1 MEFIESISRS
11 NGSSRM
17 ARLTV
22 TLISER
28 SNWVSVSKPLA
39 NQLFDLNFLPVVLQ
53 IRVLDGAGM
62 PSKQPQHTHHVAWA
76 GAVIQGP
83 GVGSGG
89 SGGAGGGGTLGVPS
103 ALASALGLRAGAQ
116 VHTAPLLGVPIATSV
131 EVEPAGESDW
141 EVVEANAGFLEE
153 QLLGQVGVLERGQR
167 FNVWARGGAA
177 VRLHVLATQPAD
189 LVRLVPGCEVH
200 VAPKPRGLLPFGGQI
215 HRSQEPA
222 AQSRGQGKRPQ
233 PAAAPQAATAATVVP
248 LTGPANGSRI
258 SSTSSC
264 KSSVSGCNGVARASA
279 LAYYTPSCSA
289 APQQRDGTAPAAAA
303 VITSGAA
310 PAAGGVGLQAP
321 PAWASGLV
329 QAMSGRFTPE
339 QVPEQSA
346 SGSVAATAE
355 GFGDLSHDSRVP
367 VGLRKA
373 AWNAVAPK
381 AVEAPGQATAVVQ
394 PPPPPLPHA
403 VPCGD
408 RMRPGGSVGGRSGAT
423 EELRT
428 HASAGALPPSVAQDP
443 GVSPFASSDST
454 ASGVTPELMSSRG
467 PAVAKAAHAASAP
480 PLSSTNAAGAATPR
494 GMEAAAPAAAAAAA
508 AAFRSQSQPP
518 PVTQPLQSELSAK
531 QQQPRAHLHATNS
544 RRHLSAHRHA
554 PNPLPLRLR
563 VLELPPSKY
572 LVSIP
577 PLLPEEANL
586 APEVREQQATPT
598 PYVDARL
605 GRGDDAV
612 AAAAAVA
619 TAPPALAVSS
629 WLTLAVAVAP
639 VTAAVLVGGAAAG
652 PAEAAGG
659 VIVRLHGRGT
669 VRDLLGV
676 LVPEPACPPGHVML
690 APPLQH
696 VLCVLPH
703 MHVTV
708 TALPAVVTAAA
719 AEAAALPS
727 LTLHPLPV
735 PDVRKTDSL
744 RKKGNGGGGGGAD
757 GSKSFASLHGNQP
770 GGGSTSLAAA
780 AVPPPDGILHQQA
793 VFLAAGVRWT
803 TAAAAASDGD
813 PALPAVPPPAT
824 SHAVN
829 RWLAAQ
835 AGGIRRAV
843 LGYGGVD
850 ATTDGSGT
858 PICGDCS
865 GGLELLLPIA
875 SGTVVHFRIHGW
887 NGGSWS
893 CNRNLGGS
901 HGVVGD
907 TGAGG
912 SGGGG
917 GGGGGLQPAAPGDY
931 CLIVHAVRRTHTSA
945 TAGPHQVTQSQ
956 PTPPFIS
963 ERTISASLATPTHG
977 SLQGPQTQQPFLAA
991 KLGQLIVLP
1000 DVSYNSARHAATL
1013 ALRAFPPPLQLMAP
1027 APAAPQPVGWAA
1039 VHTPPVHEVARAAVH
1054 GTAAAMVEDQ
1064 SPASMSATNVTE
1076 QILSSKLLRSKA
1088 APPVLDLDLDHIS
1101 WLRDQLEQC
1110 LRRVVPQLDPWV
1122 GAAMARAGL
1131 PRCGGVLVTGAPGS
1145 GRSQLL
1151 KALGDIGE
1159 RHPAYQ
1165 AHVLHVRC
1173 GQLAGSSHSTTTSA
1187 LAALAAEALHCAPC
1201 LLLLDD
1207 LDVICPS
1214 AAEGPEYGMQH
1225 PDGAAA
1231 AARLADWLSA
1241 LLDELAAATATAA
1254 AAAATGH
1261 SDADTTAAAATAAEV
1276 AAAPPPAVAVVASAR
1291 DAASLHAALRRVGR
1305 LDFEVR
1311 LPTPGSVGRAAM
1323 LSAAARQRGLAVD
1336 AGQLAAV
1343 AGAAEGFEGVDLRLL
1358 LDRAVHAALRR
1369 QLRGPE
1375 PRLAAG
1381 GLMAT
1386 TRPPS
1391 EISPAAPSGQGQ
1403 GLGLSAGSGLG
1414 RDVALAVT
1422 QEDLK
1427 EALEGFVPAAF
1438 WGVQQ
1443 ASAAAGKA
1451 EGWEDVGG
1459 LEDVVASLREALLLP
1474 VRYRDLVAAAP
1485 LRLRTGALLYGP
1497 PGCGKTHVVAAAVAA
1512 VSKIAP
1518 VRFLTVKGP
1527 ELLNKYIGA
1536 SEAAVRDLFARAAAA
1551 APAVLFFDEF
1561 DAIAPPRGHDSTGVT
1576 DRVVNQLLTELDGV
1590 EGLRGVVVLA
1600 ATSRPDLIDAALL
1613 RPGRLDRLLF
1623 CGPPKGPEQRL
1634 AILRALSRRLNLAR
1648 DVDLRRVAEASEGM
1662 TGADLG
1668 AVLSEAQLH
1677 AINESVEEATTRE
1690 AGCPDAIT
1698 HASAVADASG
1708 ASGAAVGPAASASQM
1723 AAGGVAD
1730 GRSASGEAASGS
1742 CSTSTAGGG
1751 GGGGGG
1757 SESSSGVAGGGDS
1770 MAVSPGP
1777 QICMRHVLRALSA
1790 ARPSLPSAE
1799 AARLAALYDRFRR
1812 DREAPVSRPGPGGA
1826 DPAIKRATLA

>member
-381 AVEAPGQATAVVQ
+381 AVEAPGQAT
-394 PPPPPLPHA
+394 
-403 VPCGD
+403 
-408 RMRPGGSVGGRSGAT
+408 
-423 EELRT
+423 
-428 HASAGALPPSVAQDP
+428 
-443 GVSPFASSDST
+443 
-454 ASGVTPELMSSRG
+454 
-467 PAVAKAAHAASAP
+467 
-480 PLSSTNAAGAATPR
+480 
-494 GMEAAAPAAAAAAA
+494 AAAA